1 MTAPALYRSL
11 LLLLFT
17 AGNLFFTPA
26 YEKAHPYYVS
36 VTEIGYSQP
45 DKEIQVACKIFTDDL
60 ENALKEMYHTKAD
73 LYHPADKATLDRQ
86 IAGYIGKHF
95 RVKADNNPVSLRFI
109 GYEIEGE
116 AAWCYLSAGDIPPVK
131 NIEVFND
138 LLYEYKKEQVNIMH
152 ARVGGDRKSARLTYP
167 HTATVFSF

>member
-1 MTAPALYRSL
+1 MAPVLYRL
-11 LLLLFT
+11 LVLPLFITGNLLF
-17 AGNLFFTPA
+17 APA

-36 VTEIGYSQP
+36 VTEIRYSQP
-45 DKEIQVACKIFTDDL
+45 DKEIQVSCKIFTDDL
-60 ENALKEMYHTKAD
+60 EYALKGMYHTKAD
-73 LYHPADKATLDRQ
+73 LYHPPDKALLNRQ

-95 RVKADNNPVSLRFI
+95 RVKADNSLVALHFI

-138 LLYEYKKEQVNIMH
+138 LLYEYKKEQVNITH
-152 ARVGGDRKSARLTYP
+152 VSVGGDRKSARLTSP
-167 HTATVFSF
+167 HTGAVFSF